1 MLTGGPDDSASRS
14 VPLKHT
20 RGAAHTQDCSLSAP
34 WEATCDRKA
43 NHFLQNKQSWWF
55 IIIITVIILNPPKIS
70 VNCYQGFVKMA
81 IIWRTTVLPPMRKQC
96 RLPGCR
102 WREAEFNKGI
112 NSSGSPREP
121 EQHANQERDAEW
133 EVLPKGWL
141 GSMWVTHLA
150 EEARQRQTPWG
161 EHPPR
166 GQDHTEK
173 CGPAQENRVKPRTQ
187 GRGGQGSGSPY
198 KCGAASRT
206 KKPNTQSIR

>member
-14 VPLKHT
+14 VPLEHT

-34 WEATCDRKA
+34 WEATRDRKA

-81 IIWRTTVLPPMRKQC
+81 IIWRTTDLPPMRKQR

-150 EEARQRQTPWG
+150 EEARHRGKPIGESILPEARTTQRSVVLPRRTGWNPEPKVG
-161 EHPPR
+161 EGKGLAPHTSVVLPA
-166 GQDHTEK
+166 GQR
-173 CGPAQENRVKPRTQ
+173 N
-187 GRGGQGSGSPY
+187 
-198 KCGAASRT
+198 
-206 KKPNTQSIR
+206 